1 MKLLESTSEEKNDVR
16 CGLMRALCLVGLR
29 WEDGERMNGRGDE
42 GVVESELGRKKVK
55 VRESDGRILRS
66 TVWEA
71 ADQEGSL
78 LIRI

>member
-1 MKLLESTSEEKNDVR
+1 M
-16 CGLMRALCLVGLR
+16 
-29 WEDGERMNGRGDE
+29 
-42 GVVESELGRKKVK
+42 VESEMGRKKVK
-55 VRESDGRILRS
+55 VRESDGRIRRS